1 MFQTMN
7 EGIVVFQNGLITFSN
22 NAFKSIIKQIN
33 FQNLDIDE
41 DEVDIFEYKLFSIY
55 RQDEILEM
63 PTEKKK
69 KNKQKLKKK
78 KKCNKKKVS
87 SNNIDLQKNKR
98 YSLNDI
104 FDFPEGFLNDK
115 IFKIIYD

>member
-33 FQNLDIDE
+33 FQDIDE
-41 DEVDIFEYKLFSIY
+41 YEVDIYEYGLFSIY
-55 RQDEILEM
+55 RQEEILEM
-63 PTEKKK
+63 PLKKKGKKK
-69 KNKQKLKKK
+69 KTRSRNP
-78 KKCNKKKVS
+78 
-87 SNNIDLQKNKR
+87 DLRKNKR

-115 IFKIIYD
+115 IFQIIYD

>member
-33 FQNLDIDE
+33 FQNNDIDE

-55 RQDEILEM
+55 RQEEILEN
-63 PTEKKK
+63 PAKKNKNQKQKKK
-69 KNKQKLKKK
+69 KQLKKK
-78 KKCNKKKVS
+78 S
-87 SNNIDLQKNKR
+87 
-98 YSLNDI
+98 Y
-104 FDFPEGFLNDK
+104 
-115 IFKIIYD
+115 

>member
-33 FQNLDIDE
+33 FQNYDIDE

-55 RQDEILEM
+55 RQGDIVEM
-63 PTEKKK
+63 SAGKKR
-69 KNKQKLKKK
+69 KQKKQKKK
-78 KKCNKKKVS
+78 KKKRS
-87 SNNIDLQKNKR
+87 S
-98 YSLNDI
+98 
-104 FDFPEGFLNDK
+104 
-115 IFKIIYD
+115 